1 LQDAGP
7 RERGDAEPDVI
18 GLGEQVEA
26 EHGMTAAEYRLAETL
41 IRLGDATEL
50 AERFGM
56 SADFVRRIQAEL
68 NAKTELDAEREII
81 GFGEP
86 DERP

>member
-1 LQDAGP
+1 
-7 RERGDAEPDVI
+7 
-18 GLGEQVEA
+18 
-26 EHGMTAAEYRLAETL
+26 MTAAEYRLAETL

-86 DERP
+86 DERL

>member
-50 AERFGM
+50 AERFG
-56 SADFVRRIQAEL
+56 IQAEL